1 MSTPTPNFRALRA
14 WRRGDHLAE
23 IRDEIA
29 NALTHGVGAAA
40 ALAGGAV
47 LITLAAIGGDG
58 WQLAGA
64 IVFGIT
70 LLLLYTASTL
80 YHAIQH
86 PIAKGR
92 LKVFDHCAIYLLIAG
107 TYTPFTLVGLRGP
120 WGWGLF
126 AAIWTLA
133 LAGVVFKLFYT
144 GRYPR
149 LSTAIYVA
157 MGWLVVVAMKPMLG
171 LDRRLDPGLAARRRR
186 VLHPGYLLLPPRVDS
201 LCARDLA
208 PVRDRRQRLPLRGG
222 GRTGGMRPC
231 GRWPPPRG
239 LRRTGSGHPGATG
252 AALTRRCS
260 AATAPVVPAGR
271 PSPP

>member
-1 MSTPTPNFRALRA
+1 MPTSNFRALRA
-14 WRRGDHLAE
+14 WRRGDHLHQ

-29 NALTHGVGAAA
+29 NALTHGLGAAA

-47 LITLAAIGGDG
+47 LITLAAIHGDG

-107 TYTPFTLVGLRGP
+107 TYTPFTLIGLRGP

-126 AAIWTLA
+126 AAIWTIA
-133 LAGVVFKLFYT
+133 LAGVVFKLFHT
-144 GRYPR
+144 GRFPR
-149 LSTAIYVA
+149 LSTALYVA
-157 MGWLVVVAMKPMLG
+157 MGWLVVVAIKPMLASIDAWTLGWLLAGG
-171 LDRRLDPGLAARRRR
+171 LFYTLGTYFYHRESVRYSHAIWHLFVLAGSVCHYIA
-186 VLHPGYLLLPPRVDS
+186 VL
-201 LCARDLA
+201 
-208 PVRDRRQRLPLRGG
+208 
-222 GRTGGMRPC
+222 
-231 GRWPPPRG
+231 
-239 LRRTGSGHPGATG
+239 
-252 AALTRRCS
+252 AL
-260 AATAPVVPAGR
+260 VVPAR
-271 PSPP
+271 

>member
-133 LAGVVFKLFYT
+133 VAGVVFKLFYT

-157 MGWLVVVAMKPMLG
+157 MGWLVVVAMKPMLASIDAWTLG
-171 LDRRLDPGLAARRRR
+171 WLLA
-186 VLHPGYLLLPPRVDS
+186 
-201 LCARDLA
+201 
-208 PVRDRRQRLPLRGG
+208 GG
-222 GRTGGMRPC
+222 VFYTLGTYFYHRESIPYAHAI
-231 GRWPPPRG
+231 WH
-239 LRRTGSGHPGATG
+239 LFVIAGSVCHFVAV
-252 AALTRRCS
+252 AAQV
-260 AATAPVVPAGR
+260 A
-271 PSPP
+271 